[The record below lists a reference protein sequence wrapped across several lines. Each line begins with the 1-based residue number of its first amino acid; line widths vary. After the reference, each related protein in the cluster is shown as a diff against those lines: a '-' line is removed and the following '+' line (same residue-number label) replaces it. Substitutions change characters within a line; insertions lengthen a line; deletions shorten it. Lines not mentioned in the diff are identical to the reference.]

1 MDCSANFILNSL
13 RMLRLLAL
21 ATSLLPIAVAFT
33 VLPYIQIDYAHYFHL
48 AQCQAKCTEK
58 YGVLKTRTL
67 LDGSTEEFLNTHNA
81 ECEECESGCHQHRRL
96 HGRGPRVPT
105 SSPLHHGLRFW
116 AESSADSAKIGSAV
130 VSTVQFICQSPI
142 VDDEFGET
150 VEGFVG
156 IALLRPSG
164 PTRYIV
170 QWKQR
175 TTQYDET
182 QWITASIEPD
192 TFVKVQGLMPGV
204 QYRFMVTAVGPAGRL
219 GETVTS
225 SWTEIS
231 SVLAPKAPAVPLT
244 TKNGYN
250 SDRGVTAHVEWPR
263 TAQDSCYYKVLLSN
277 SSTQIARDITLD
289 SSTSVV
295 LPHLEFDTDYSLILA
310 AVSADQ
316 LQSSK
321 PVSVNF
327 KSLPC
332 RDVHGKGSL
341 LCAPDPVS
349 DLAIVVRPNGTGLIS
364 WKPSADAQN
373 ILFYQVVFYAL
384 SNEFGCQTRKETVNV
399 RAAATQAEVNF
410 SGRQCEY
417 VVRLINYDLIG
428 RDAAAEVRVLIDPS
442 LPIRFDFAL
451 HPELVLIAACVLLL
465 PFVCLLIRCRC
476 RRRCPHRISEK
487 QQKLA
492 DYV

>member
-1 MDCSANFILNSL
+1 
-13 RMLRLLAL
+13 MLRLLAL

-192 TFVKVQGLMPGV
+192 TFVKVQGLM
-204 QYRFMVTAVGPAGRL
+204 
-219 GETVTS
+219 
-225 SWTEIS
+225 
-231 SVLAPKAPAVPLT
+231 PAVPLT